1 VQFINTD
8 PYPLGSVWRLTF
20 FKIDKACSR
29 AITTEGCA
37 SDLLPWWHLLDNN
50 SEFSGAHIRHN
61 EDENYSNTTKYK
73 QAESTNQTTGKIN
86 PKEFLMSV
94 DCWATGE
101 NDFFDLSVGR
111 ISLVKDTGQHEVWF
125 SITTNTRAT
134 QPTSD
139 HHTYG
144 RLEHRLGIALVQMK
158 TSGYWSENEKT
169 GSIN

>member
-1 VQFINTD
+1 MLIINQ
-8 PYPLGSVWRLTF
+8 G
-20 FKIDKACSR
+20 
-29 AITTEGCA
+29 
-37 SDLLPWWHLLDNN
+37 
-50 SEFSGAHIRHN
+50 
-61 EDENYSNTTKYK
+61 
-73 QAESTNQTTGKIN
+73 
-86 PKEFLMSV
+86 
-94 DCWATGE
+94 
-101 NDFFDLSVGR
+101 VGR

-169 GSIN
+169 GSINVRELRTILFALQLQNIVNRRHAWRNRVKATRSFSWTKCSLFKSDK